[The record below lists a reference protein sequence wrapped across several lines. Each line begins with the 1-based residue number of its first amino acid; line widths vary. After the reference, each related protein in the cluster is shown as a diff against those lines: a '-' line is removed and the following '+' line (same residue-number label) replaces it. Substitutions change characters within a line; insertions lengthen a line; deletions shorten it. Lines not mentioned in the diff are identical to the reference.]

1 MKNLRKLVVGSL
13 LIGALVVG
21 ITTLTNKDN
30 ADLQVNKPVAEQ
42 TVNNNDLRI
51 KEVITECRNDFYLDE
66 GDKAIIFNN
75 NDYLVINEEDGFYML
90 NIDGEDH
97 IYNIK

>member
-1 MKNLRKLVVGSL
+1 MRNLKRLIAGSL

-21 ITTLTNKDN
+21 FATLTNKDN
-30 ADLQVNKPVAEQ
+30 KDLQVDKPSVEQ

-75 NDYLVINEEDGFYML
+75 DDYLVINEEDGFYML
-90 NIDGEDH
+90 NVDGEDH
-97 IYNIK
+97 I